1 MSDIRFGTK
10 WVRADYGL
18 IVAPYA
24 IPMPEPQTSFVE
36 IPGRDGALD
45 LSEAF
50 GTVRY
55 ADRVIPLTLYAR
67 APFDA
72 AVSAFAAVAHGR
84 RMNVIFDRD
93 PSYYYDAWVTVE
105 DVERHAGYCELS
117 LKCRAK
123 PYKLEHFETMLTI
136 LPSGSATATL
146 TNTRM
151 PVVPVIASSAEMTL
165 MFTISAISYTV
176 TLSTGTHIIPSLVL
190 MEGDTEIGITGTGS
204 ITFTYRKGAL

>member
-1 MSDIRFGTK
+1 MSDIRFGIK
-10 WVRADYGL
+10 WAHADYGL

-24 IPMPEPQTSFVE
+24 IPMPEPQTNFVE
-36 IPGRDGALD
+36 IPGRDGTLD

-55 ADRVIPLTLYAR
+55 ADRIIPLTLYAR
-67 APFDA
+67 APFDTLI
-72 AVSAFAAVAHGR
+72 SAFAADVHGR

-93 PSYYYDAWVTVE
+93 PTYYYDARITVE

-117 LKCRAK
+117 LECRAK
-123 PYKLEHFETMLTI
+123 PYKKEHFETTI
-136 LPSGSATATL
+136 TVLPTGIASVTL

-151 PVVPVIASSAEMTL
+151 PVVPSITVSAEMTL
-165 MFTISAISYTV
+165 RYTLNEKEYTV
-176 TLSTGTHIIPSLVL
+176 NLAAGSHIIPSLVL
-190 MEGDTEIGITGTGS
+190 IEGDTMIGITGTGR

>member
-1 MSDIRFGTK
+1 VSDIRFGNK
-10 WVRADYGL
+10 WARADYGL
-18 IVAPYA
+18 IVAPYG
-24 IPMPEPQTSFVE
+24 IPMPEPQTNFVE

-55 ADRVIPLTLYAR
+55 ADRMIPLTLYAR

-72 AVSAFAAVAHGR
+72 AVSAFAADVHGR
-84 RMNVIFDRD
+84 RMSVIFDRD
-93 PSYYYDAWVTVE
+93 PTYYYDARVTVE

-123 PYKLEHFETMLTI
+123 PYKLEHFETTI
-136 LPSGSATATL
+136 TVLPAGSATVTL

-151 PVVPVIASSAEMTL
+151 PVVPTITTSADMTL
-165 MFTISAISYTV
+165 TFTIAGVVYTINLSA
-176 TLSTGTHIIPSLVL
+176 GTHVIPSLML
-190 MEGDTEIGITGTGS
+190 MEGDTEVEITGTGS
-204 ITFTYRKGAL
+204 ITFNYRKGAL

>member
-10 WVRADYGL
+10 WAHADYGL

-24 IPMPEPQTSFVE
+24 IPMPEPQINFVE

-55 ADRVIPLTLYAR
+55 SDRVIELTLYVR
-67 APFDA
+67 APFDTL
-72 AVSAFAAVAHGR
+72 VSAFAADVHGR

-93 PSYYYDAWVTVE
+93 PIYYYNARITIK
-105 DVERHAGYCELS
+105 DVERHWGYCELS
-117 LKCRAK
+117 LECRAK
-123 PYKLEHFETMLTI
+123 PYKLEHFETSITV
-136 LPSGSATATL
+136 LPTGSATVTL

-151 PVVPVIASSAEMTL
+151 PVVPTITVSVEMTL
-165 MFTISAISYTV
+165 TFTISEKDYSV
-176 TLSTGTHIIPSLVL
+176 TLPAGTHTVPALVL
-190 MEGDTEIGITGTGS
+190 SEGDTKIGITGTGR

>member
-10 WVRADYGL
+10 WARADYGL
-18 IVAPYA
+18 IVAPYD
-24 IPMPEPQTSFVE
+24 IPMPEPQTNFVE

-45 LSEAF
+45 LSEAL

-55 ADRVIPLTLYAR
+55 ADRIIPLTFYAR
-67 APFDA
+67 APFDTLI
-72 AVSAFAAVAHGR
+72 STFAADVHGR
-84 RMNVIFDRD
+84 RMKVIFDRD
-93 PSYYYDAWVTVE
+93 PTCYYDARVMLE

-123 PYKLEHFETMLTI
+123 PYKLEHFETTI
-136 LPSGSATATL
+136 TVLPAGSATATL

-151 PVVPVIASSAEMTL
+151 PVVPTITVSAEMTIE
-165 MFTISAISYTV
+165 FTIGGLVYTINLSA
-176 TLSTGTHIIPSLVL
+176 GTHVVPSLVL
-190 MEGDTEIGITGTGS
+190 MEGDTEVEILGTGS

>member
-1 MSDIRFGTK
+1 VSDIRFGTK
-10 WVRADYGL
+10 WAHADYGL

-24 IPMPEPQTSFVE
+24 ILMPEPQTNFVE

-55 ADRVIPLTLYAR
+55 ADRIFPLTLYVR
-67 APFDA
+67 APFDTLIS
-72 AVSAFAAVAHGR
+72 VFAADVHGR
-84 RMNVIFDRD
+84 RINVIFDRD
-93 PSYYYDAWVTVE
+93 PTYYYDARIKLE

-117 LKCRAK
+117 LDCRAK
-123 PYKLEHFETMLTI
+123 PYKLEHFETTI
-136 LPSGSATATL
+136 TVLPTGSASVTL

-151 PVVPVIASSAEMTL
+151 PVVPSITVSAEMTL
-165 MFTISAISYTV
+165 EYTLNEKEYTV
-176 TLSTGTHIIPSLVL
+176 NLATGTHIIPSLVL
-190 MEGDTEIGITGTGS
+190 IEGDTEIAITGTGR

>member
-1 MSDIRFGTK
+1 MSDVRFGTK
-10 WVRADYGL
+10 WALADYGL
-18 IVAPYA
+18 IVAPYV
-24 IPMPEPQTSFVE
+24 IPMPEPQTNFVE

-55 ADRVIPLTLYAR
+55 ADRIIPLTMYAR

-72 AVSAFAAVAHGR
+72 AISAFAADVHGR
-84 RMNVIFDRD
+84 RINVIFDRY
-93 PSYYYDAWVTVE
+93 PTYYFDARVTVE

-117 LKCRAK
+117 IKCRAK
-123 PYKLEHFETMLTI
+123 PYKMEHFETTI
-136 LPSGSATATL
+136 TVLPTGSVTATL

-151 PVVPVIASSAEMTL
+151 PVVPMISVSAEMTL
-165 MFTISAISYTV
+165 AFTIGLIDYTV
-176 TLSTGTHIIPSLVL
+176 TLLAGTHVVPSLVL
-190 MEGDTEIGITGTGS
+190 SEGDTEVEITGTGS

>member
-10 WVRADYGL
+10 WVHADYGL

-24 IPMPEPQTSFVE
+24 ISIPEPQTNFVD

-55 ADRVIPLTLYAR
+55 ADRIIPLTMYAR
-67 APFDA
+67 APFDTLI
-72 AVSAFAAVAHGR
+72 SSFAADVHGR
-84 RMNVIFDRD
+84 RMNLIFDRD
-93 PSYYYDAWVTVE
+93 PTYYYDARVTVE
-105 DVERHAGYCELS
+105 DVEHHAGYCELS
-117 LKCRAK
+117 LECRAR
-123 PYKLEHFETMLTI
+123 PYKMEHFETTI
-136 LPSGSATATL
+136 TVLPTGSATVTL

-151 PVVPVIASSAEMTL
+151 PVVPTITVSAEMTL
-165 MFTISAISYTV
+165 TF
-176 TLSTGTHIIPSLVL
+176 TLSGTNYSVNLSAGTHVIPSLVL
-190 MEGDTEIGITGTGS
+190 LEGDTAIEITGTGR

>member
-10 WVRADYGL
+10 WAHADYGQ

-24 IPMPEPQTSFVE
+24 IPVPEPQTNFVE

-55 ADRVIPLTLYAR
+55 ADRIIPLTLYAR
-67 APFDA
+67 APFDTLI
-72 AVSAFAAVAHGR
+72 SAFAADVHGR

-93 PSYYYDAWVTVE
+93 PTFYYDARVTLE

-123 PYKLEHFETMLTI
+123 PYKLEHFETAITV
-136 LPSGSATATL
+136 LPTGSTTVTL

-151 PVVPVIASSAEMTL
+151 PVVPTITVSAGMTL
-165 MFTISAISYTV
+165 TFTLLGKDYTV
-176 TLSTGTHIIPSLVL
+176 NLSAGTHIIPSLVL
-190 MEGDTEIGITGTGS
+190 MEGDTEIEITGTGR

>member
-10 WVRADYGL
+10 WAHADYGL

-24 IPMPEPQTSFVE
+24 IPMPEPQMNFVE

-55 ADRVIPLTLYAR
+55 TDRIIPLTLYAR
-67 APFDA
+67 APFDTSI
-72 AVSAFAAVAHGR
+72 SAFAADVHGR
-84 RMNVIFDRD
+84 RINVIFDRD
-93 PSYYYDAWVTVE
+93 PTYYYDARMTIE

-117 LKCRAK
+117 LECRAK
-123 PYKLEHFETMLTI
+123 PYKLEHFETAITV
-136 LPSGSATATL
+136 LPTGSATVTL

-151 PVVPVIASSAEMTL
+151 PVVPVITVSAGMTL
-165 MFTISAISYTV
+165 TFTLLGKDYTV
-176 TLSTGTHIIPSLVL
+176 NLSAGTHFIPSLVL
-190 MEGDTEIGITGTGS
+190 MEGDTEIGITGTGR

>member
-10 WVRADYGL
+10 WAHADYGL

-45 LSEAF
+45 LTEAF

-55 ADRVIPLTLYAR
+55 ADRIIPLTLYAR
-67 APFDA
+67 APFDTLI
-72 AVSAFAAVAHGR
+72 SAFASDVHGR
-84 RMNVIFDRD
+84 RMNMIFDRD
-93 PSYYYDAWVTVE
+93 PTFYYDARMTIE
-105 DVERHAGYCELS
+105 DVERHWGYCELS
-117 LKCRAK
+117 LECRVK
-123 PYKLEHFETMLTI
+123 PYKLEQFETAITV
-136 LPSGSATATL
+136 LPTGTATVTL

-151 PVVPVIASSAEMTL
+151 PVVPSITVSAEMTL
-165 MFTISAISYTV
+165 TFTIAGVGYTIN
-176 TLSTGTHIIPSLVL
+176 LAAGSHIVPSLVL
-190 MEGDTEIGITGTGS
+190 TDGETKIDITGTGS

>member
-10 WVRADYGL
+10 WARADYGL

-24 IPMPEPQTSFVE
+24 IPMPEPQTNFVE

-55 ADRVIPLTLYAR
+55 ADRIIPLTLYTR

-72 AVSAFAAVAHGR
+72 LISTFAADVHGR
-84 RMNVIFDRD
+84 RMNMIFDRD
-93 PSYYYDAWVTVE
+93 PTYYYDARVMVE

-117 LKCRAK
+117 LECRSK
-123 PYKLEHFETMLTI
+123 PYKLEHFETAITV
-136 LPSGSATATL
+136 LPVASATATL
-146 TNTRM
+146 TNARM
-151 PVVPVIASSAEMTL
+151 PVVPTIAVSAEMTL
-165 MFTISAISYTV
+165 AFTIAGEAYTINLAV
-176 TLSTGTHIIPSLVL
+176 GSHVVPSLVL
-190 MEGDTEIGITGTGS
+190 MEGDTQVEITGTGS
-204 ITFTYRKGAL
+204 VTFTYRKGAL

>member
-10 WVRADYGL
+10 WAHADYDL
-18 IVAPYA
+18 IVAPYT
-24 IPMPEPQTSFVE
+24 IPMPEPQTNFVE

-45 LSEAF
+45 LSESF

-55 ADRVIPLTLYAR
+55 ADRIIPLTLYAR

-72 AVSAFAAVAHGR
+72 LISAFAADVHGR

-93 PSYYYDAWVTVE
+93 PTYYFDARVTLE
-105 DVERHAGYCELS
+105 DVEKHAGYCELS

-123 PYKLEHFETMLTI
+123 PYKLEHFETSVTI
-136 LPSGSATATL
+136 LPTGSATAML
-146 TNTRM
+146 MNTRM
-151 PVVPVIASSAEMTL
+151 PVVPVITASAEMTL
-165 MFTISAISYTV
+165 TFTISVISYTV
-176 TLSTGTHIIPSLVL
+176 TLSAGTHVVPSLVL
-190 MEGDTEIGITGTGS
+190 MEGDTEVEITGTGS

>member
-1 MSDIRFGTK
+1 MSDVRFGAK
-10 WVRADYGL
+10 WARADYGL

-24 IPMPEPQTSFVE
+24 ISMPEPQTNFVE

-50 GTVRY
+50 DTVRY
-55 ADRVIPLTLYAR
+55 TDRIIPLTLYVR

-72 AVSAFAAVAHGR
+72 LISAFAADVHGR

-93 PSYYYDAWVTVE
+93 PNYYYDARITLE
-105 DVERHAGYCELS
+105 DVEKHAGYCELS

-123 PYKLEHFETMLTI
+123 PYKLEHFETSITV
-136 LPSGSATATL
+136 LPAGNATVTL

-151 PVVPVIASSAEMTL
+151 PVVPTITVSAEMTL
-165 MFTISAISYTV
+165 TFTIAGVVYTINLSA
-176 TLSTGTHIIPSLVL
+176 GTHVVPSLVL
-190 MEGDTEIGITGTGS
+190 LERDTEVEITGTGS
-204 ITFTYRKGAL
+204 ITFAYRKGTL

>member
-10 WVRADYGL
+10 WARADYGL

-24 IPMPEPQTSFVE
+24 ISMPEPQTNFID

-55 ADRVIPLTLYAR
+55 ADRIIPLTMYAR
-67 APFDA
+67 APFDTLI
-72 AVSAFAAVAHGR
+72 STFAADVHGR
-84 RMNVIFDRD
+84 RMDVIFDRN
-93 PSYYYDAWVTVE
+93 PTYYYDARITIE

-117 LKCRAK
+117 LECRAK
-123 PYKLEHFETMLTI
+123 PYKLEHFETTVTI
-136 LPSGSATATL
+136 LPTGTATITL

-151 PVVPVIASSAEMTL
+151 PVVPTITVSAEMTL
-165 MFTISAISYTV
+165 TFTISAINYDV
-176 TLSTGTHIIPSLVL
+176 TLSAGAHVVPSLVL
-190 MEGDTEIGITGTGS
+190 MEGETEIGITGTGS

>member
-10 WVRADYGL
+10 WAHADYGL
-18 IVAPYA
+18 TVAPYA
-24 IPMPEPQTSFVE
+24 IPMPEPQTNFVE

-55 ADRVIPLTLYAR
+55 SDRVIELTLYAR

-72 AVSAFAAVAHGR
+72 LISAFAADVHGR
-84 RMNVIFDRD
+84 RMHVIFDRD
-93 PSYYYDAWVTVE
+93 PTFNYDARITIE
-105 DVERHAGYCELS
+105 DVERHWGYCELS
-117 LKCRAK
+117 LECRVK
-123 PYKLEHFETMLTI
+123 PYKLEQFETVITV
-136 LPSGSATATL
+136 LPTGTATVTL

-151 PVVPVIASSAEMTL
+151 PVVPTITVSAEMTL
-165 MFTISAISYTV
+165 AFSIGRKDYTV
-176 TLSTGTHIIPSLVL
+176 TLPAGTHTIPGLVL
-190 MEGDTEIGITGTGS
+190 FEGDIEIGITGTGS

>member
-10 WVRADYGL
+10 WARADYGL

-24 IPMPEPQTSFVE
+24 IPMPEPQMNFVE

-55 ADRVIPLTLYAR
+55 TDRIIPLTLYAR

-72 AVSAFAAVAHGR
+72 TLSAFAADVHGR
-84 RMNVIFDRD
+84 RMSVIFDRD
-93 PSYYYDAWVTVE
+93 PTYYYDARVTVE

-117 LKCRAK
+117 LECRAR
-123 PYKLEHFETMLTI
+123 PYKMEHFETTI
-136 LPSGSATATL
+136 TVLPTASTTVTL

-151 PVVPVIASSAEMTL
+151 PVVPTITVSAGMTL
-165 MFTISAISYTV
+165 TFTLLGKDYTV
-176 TLSTGTHIIPSLVL
+176 NLSAGTHIIPSLVL
-190 MEGDTEIGITGTGS
+190 MEGDTEIEITGTGR

>member
-10 WVRADYGL
+10 WAHADYGL

-24 IPMPEPQTSFVE
+24 IPMPEPQTNFVE

-55 ADRVIPLTLYAR
+55 TDRIIPLTLYAR

-72 AVSAFAAVAHGR
+72 TLSAFAADVHGR
-84 RMNVIFDRD
+84 RMSVIFDRD
-93 PSYYYDAWVTVE
+93 PTYYYDARVTVE

-123 PYKLEHFETMLTI
+123 PYKLEHFETTI
-136 LPSGSATATL
+136 TVLPAGSATATL
-146 TNTRM
+146 TNARK
-151 PVVPVIASSAEMTL
+151 PVVPTITVSAGMTL
-165 MFTISAISYTV
+165 TFTITGVVYTINLSAGSHV
-176 TLSTGTHIIPSLVL
+176 VPSLVL
-190 MEGDTEIGITGTGS
+190 LEGDTEVEITGTGL